1 MPRMSKADAAVSLD
15 EPEIEGRYAELG
27 EYTVAFETHKAD
39 MDPAPLFRGL
49 PDDRCQCPHWGV
61 VLAGRII
68 FRYADHDEVFTA
80 GDAYYGAPGHLPLLF
95 AGTELVEF
103 SPTGPLTEAMGVI
116 GKNLEAARAAAWR
129 AVPDM
134 RCRARSGRHASSRED
149 DPFPGDRGRA
159 RGAVRARTCSST

>member
-15 EPEIEGRYAELG
+15 EPEIEVRYAELG

-39 MDPAPLFRGL
+39 MDPAALFQGL

-61 VLAGRII
+61 VQVGRIV

-95 AGTELVEF
+95 GGTELIEF
-103 SPTGPLTEAMGVI
+103 SPTASLNETMDVV
-116 GKNLEAARAAAWR
+116 GKNLEAARTA
-129 AVPDM
+129 
-134 RCRARSGRHASSRED
+134 GLT
-149 DPFPGDRGRA
+149 G
-159 RGAVRARTCSST
+159 GA